1 MQWRILRAMTP
12 AERRRLLLDQVRDA
26 IEASGLTLYAISK
39 RTGVDQSTLSRFM
52 RSERGLSVDALER
65 ISELLNLHIVAKKG
79 KK

>member
-1 MQWRILRAMTP
+1 MTP

-65 ISELLNLHIVAKKG
+65 ISELLNLHIVAK
-79 KK
+79 